1 MLPFEKIAIV
11 GANLDFWHLAEFS
24 ALFLNSP
31 AVRSHQYTKAPS
43 GLFIPSDVKSPLG
56 GG

>member
-1 MLPFEKIAIV
+1 MLPN